1 MEIII
6 LGIFIFMEYQVVYFG
21 FLGIRKRKNNKIGM
35 QGMRGVDIERVGR
48 VNEFDKIVCLIQG
61 DIFR

>member
-1 MEIII
+1 MEIIV

-21 FLGIRKRKNNKIGM
+21 FLRIRKRKNNKIVM